1 MQLPSN
7 NPALKSWVEIDAH
20 SDFPIQN
27 LPFGI
32 FSMADRPG
40 YSRQLFASCSPVVR

>member
-1 MQLPSN
+1 MLITPY
-7 NPALKSWVEIDAH
+7 LISWVNVPEN

-32 FSMADRPG
+32 
-40 YSRQLFASCSPVVR
+40 YSTETKVKELVLL